1 MTYLTAHL
9 PFPPSS
15 SLPPAA
21 SHLIISDTLNSPAQF
36 ALYHLVNAALLK
48 QKSQSQSLIQTRQTD
63 GGGAGHVVKVI
74 WVDFRGEGR
83 SSWEVVLKKLGT
95 PLPSPTSPTFIHI
108 TPSALPACIPS
119 SFASNVNS
127 PRIFPSLSLGAGN
140 TTSDKDGRPTL
151 KHVYDTLL
159 PHLQTQAQPQSQP
172 SSNPERDGEEG
183 PELECLLILDGLSDL
198 LSIGV
203 PPREIY
209 QFVRAVYSQTR
220 ISKAALVS
228 TLHTD
233 SLSFS
238 SQSSISL
245 SLSKLETET
254 ETSLLERLLKIG
266 HGVWW
271 RVENL
276 QSGRSGDVMGEISS
290 HPFGTHHSHP
300 NSSRRTETDKD
311 TYIPRSKPLQYRLEP
326 STVRVFAKGTG
337 RGFL

>member
-9 PFPPSS
+9 PFQSS
-15 SLPPAA
+15 SPLPPPG

-48 QKSQSQSLIQTRQTD
+48 QKSQSPSITQARQTSN
-63 GGGAGHVVKVI
+63 GGTEQVNKVV

-83 SSWEVVLKKLGT
+83 SSWEAVLKKLGT
-95 PLPSPTSPTFIHI
+95 PLPPSTSPTFIHI
-108 TPSALPACIPS
+108 TPSSLPACIPS
-119 SFASNVNS
+119 SSTSNANS
-127 PRIFPSLSLGAGN
+127 PRIFPPLSPGAED
-140 TTSDKDGRPTL
+140 TTPKRDGRPTL
-151 KHVYDTLL
+151 KQVYDVLL
-159 PHLQTQAQPQSQP
+159 PHIQTQARPQSRHSLDPGQ
-172 SSNPERDGEEG
+172 EGEE
-183 PELECLLILDGLSDL
+183 LQCLLILDGLSDL

-203 PPREIY
+203 SAREIHR
-209 QFVRAVYSQTR
+209 FVRAVYAQTM
-220 ISKAALVS
+220 ISKTALVS

-233 SLSFS
+233 SLSLS
-238 SQSSISL
+238 SLQPSVSVSM
-245 SLSKLETET
+245 SEPETEIT
-254 ETSLLERLLKIG
+254 LLERLLKTG

-271 RVENL
+271 RIENL

-290 HPFGTHHSHP
+290 HPFGTYYLRP
-300 NSSRRTETDKD
+300 NSNFGRTETDND

>member
-9 PFPPSS
+9 PFPSGS
-15 SLPPAA
+15 SLPPPA
-21 SHLIISDTLNSPAQF
+21 SHLVISDTLNSPAQF

-48 QKSQSQSLIQTRQTD
+48 QKSQPPSLTQARQINGRGTEYVTK
-63 GGGAGHVVKVI
+63 VV
-74 WVDFRGEGR
+74 WVDFRSEGR
-83 SSWEVVLKKLGT
+83 SSWEVILKKLGT
-95 PLPSPTSPTFIHI
+95 PLPSPTSPAFIHI
-108 TPSALPACIPS
+108 TPSSLPACIS
-119 SFASNVNS
+119 SSSTNANS
-127 PRIFPSLSLGAGN
+127 PRIFPSLSLGTGDA
-140 TTSDKDGRPTL
+140 TSDRDGRPTL

-159 PHLQTQAQPQSQP
+159 PHLQTQAQLRSQP
-172 SSNPERDGEEG
+172 PSNPEQGEG
-183 PELECLLILDGLSDL
+183 GSELECLLILDGLSDL

-203 PPREIY
+203 PLREIHR
-209 QFVRAVYSQTR
+209 FVRAVYAQIR

-233 SLSFS
+233 SLSFLT
-238 SQSSISL
+238 QPSL
-245 SLSKLETET
+245 SLPLSESETET
-254 ETSLLERLLKIG
+254 NLLERLLKIG

-300 NSSRRTETDKD
+300 NSNFRAETEKD

>member
-9 PFPPSS
+9 PFQSNSP
-15 SLPPAA
+15 LPPPG

-48 QKSQSQSLIQTRQTD
+48 QKSQPLSLTQARQTGN
-63 GGGAGHVVKVI
+63 GGTEQVNKVV

-83 SSWEVVLKKLGT
+83 SSWEAVLKKLGA
-95 PLPSPTSPTFIHI
+95 PLPPPASPTFIHI
-108 TPSALPACIPS
+108 TPSSLPACIPS
-119 SFASNVNS
+119 SSTSNANS
-127 PRIFPSLSLGAGN
+127 PRIFPPLSSAAED
-140 TTSDKDGRPTL
+140 TTSERDGPPPL
-151 KHVYDTLL
+151 KQVYDVLI
-159 PHLQTQAQPQSQP
+159 PHLQAQAQPQSGH
-172 SSNPERDGEEG
+172 SLNPRQEGEE
-183 PELECLLILDGLSDL
+183 LQCLLILDGLSDL

-203 PPREIY
+203 SAREIHR
-209 QFVRAVYSQTR
+209 FIRAVYALTMS
-220 ISKAALVS
+220 SKTALVS

-233 SLSFS
+233 SLLLS
-238 SQSSISL
+238 SLQTSVSVSM
-245 SLSKLETET
+245 SEPETET
-254 ETSLLERLLKIG
+254 ALLERLLKLG

-271 RVENL
+271 RIENL

-290 HPFGTHHSHP
+290 HPFGTYHLRP
-300 NSSRRTETDKD
+300 NSNFRRTETDND